1 MDFGLLK
8 PGDMCRENGGTAWG
22 RSCKISI
29 SCEALICSL
38 CLDPVTRRS
47 CSVVHLKLFN
57 FLMGKKLLN
66 VSNALYLKYFM
77 NYVFYF
83 VFIVFGY

>member
-1 MDFGLLK
+1 
-8 PGDMCRENGGTAWG
+8 
-22 RSCKISI
+22 
-29 SCEALICSL
+29 
-38 CLDPVTRRS
+38 
-47 CSVVHLKLFN
+47 
-57 FLMGKKLLN
+57 MGKKLLN